1 MDIRSV
7 LLIDDEADIRRIG
20 ELSLARIGKWRV
32 VKAASGAEGVALAA
46 KERPDVILLDVMMP
60 DLDGPATLGR
70 LRADP
75 ATRAIPVIF
84 VTAKSAPEDAARLTA
99 LGAAGVIA
107 KPFDPMGLPA
117 EVRRIAATLPAGPA
131 PTT

>member
-20 ELSLARIGKWRV
+20 ELSLARLGRWRV

-46 KERPDVILLDVMMP
+46 SERPDLILLDVMMP
-60 DLDGPATLGR
+60 DQDGPATLAR

-84 VTAKSAPEDAARLTA
+84 VTAKSSREDAARGPPGRSST
-99 LGAAGVIA
+99 
-107 KPFDPMGLPA
+107 
-117 EVRRIAATLPAGPA
+117 AATD
-131 PTT
+131 